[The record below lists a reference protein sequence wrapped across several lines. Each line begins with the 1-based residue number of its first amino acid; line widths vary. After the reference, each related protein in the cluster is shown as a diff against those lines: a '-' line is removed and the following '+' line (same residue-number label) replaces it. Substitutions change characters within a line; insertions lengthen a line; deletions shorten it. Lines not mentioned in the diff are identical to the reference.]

1 MRRPVA
7 MPLSKVFTLPWP
19 AIALGYL
26 AGYVLLDWIS
36 FIHPFAPFGITPWN
50 PPTGLSFVLVLL
62 FGQRF
67 IPLLFVAP
75 LLADLTVRH
84 LPFPWVT
91 EIMTAA
97 AIGGGYAI
105 GLAILLQPAMRFN
118 PILASMRDLVVLLA
132 VAAASAAAVSL
143 AYVALTVNA
152 GLLTTADLPAAV
164 VHYWVGD
171 MIGVAILA
179 PFGLILLTRGRTLRV
194 TVETAVQVAATLVAL
209 ALVFVFAERQHAQL
223 FYLLFLPVIW
233 MAVRGGLETVTVGV
247 LLTQLGLIVGV
258 HLLPGVTIDVTG
270 LQALMLVLAM
280 TGLIAGALVTQ
291 IRRTEL
297 QLRLHQDSLA
307 RLARLGSMGELA
319 TAIAHE
325 INQPLTAA
333 GTYTRL
339 VAETLRDGAD
349 HVAVGEIAE
358 KAAAQV
364 QRAADVVRRLRALIR
379 LDQSGRAPTSVT
391 RIVRET
397 LDLMHHALDR
407 HGVTATA
414 RLADDLPPVMVD
426 ILQIEQVLLNLIRNA
441 VEAIEGTGATHGS
454 LGVSAVRTGDM
465 VEIAVADSG
474 PGFPEDVPD
483 PAGASFGSA
492 KPEGLGFGLSLC
504 RSIVEQHGG
513 RLTIERPPSGA
524 LVRFT
529 IPVAKVSDE

>member
-1 MRRPVA
+1 

-19 AIALGYL
+19 VIATGYL

-75 LLADLTVRH
+75 ILADLTVRH
-84 LPFPWVT
+84 LPFPWAT

-97 AIGGGYAI
+97 AIGGGYAT
-105 GLAILLQPAMRFN
+105 GLAFLLQPAARFN

-132 VAAASAAAVSL
+132 VAGASAAAVSL
-143 AYVALTVNA
+143 VYVALTVNA
-152 GLLTTADLPAAV
+152 GLLPITDLPAAV
-164 VHYWVGD
+164 VQYWVGD

-179 PFGLILLTRGRTLRV
+179 PFGLIVLTRSRTMRV
-194 TVETAVQVAATLVAL
+194 TVETAVQVAATLAAL
-209 ALVFVFAERQHAQL
+209 ALVFVFAGRHHSQL

-258 HLLPGVTIDVTG
+258 HLLPGEAIDVTG

-339 VAETLRDGAD
+339 VTEMLRDSPS
-349 HVAVGEIAE
+349 HLAVGEIAE
-358 KAAAQV
+358 KAAAEV

-379 LDQSGRAPTSVT
+379 LDQSGRAPSSVA

-407 HGVTATA
+407 HGVATTT

-426 ILQIEQVLLNLIRNA
+426 LLQIEQVLLNLIRNA
-441 VEAIEGTGATHGS
+441 VEAIEGSGAAQGS
-454 LGVSAVRTGDM
+454 LVISAVRTDDM
-465 VEIAVADSG
+465 IEIAVADSG
-474 PGFPEDVPD
+474 PGFPGGFPG
-483 PAGASFGSA
+483 PAGAAFGSA
-492 KPEGLGFGLSLC
+492 KAEGLGFGLSLC

-513 RLTIERPPSGA
+513 RLTIERPPAGA